1 MIKKATLLFTLLIV
15 LVISGQSY
23 HIAIAENGLN
33 IRNAPQLS
41 AEKVGKLYFGAKVE
55 IVEKTG
61 IALTVKEAGKDLRGE
76 WVKIRFS
83 NYPIQIASVES
94 GYVFNGFLKPI
105 DELLKEVQQELD
117 AISIFQGFH
126 IDSSKTPFVIKGD
139 FLGDQVSDYAILLK
153 KDGEAVKLGVWDKG
167 GQQHQIPQSFQ
178 RDKEALNN
186 DLGFVGVFR
195 KVQRGEVLWANYVD
209 GLEDTESEGFRT
221 FDEVPKNERVILKYD
236 ALYVHAAESCGGGF
250 IYWNKEKFIWLQQ
263 E

>member
-1 MIKKATLLFTLLIV
+1 MIKKATLLFTLLIIHS
-15 LVISGQSY
+15 ISGQSY
-23 HIAIAENGLN
+23 HIAIAENDLN

-55 IVEKTG
+55 IVAQTG
-61 IALTVKEAGKDLRGE
+61 ISLTVQEAGKDLQGE
-76 WVKIRFS
+76 WVKVKFS
-83 NYPIQIASVES
+83 NFPIQIASVES
-94 GYVFNGFLKPI
+94 GYVFNGFLKPV
-105 DELLKEVQQELD
+105 DQLLAELQQEID
-117 AISIFQGFH
+117 AITAFQGFH

-153 KDGEAVKLGVWDKG
+153 KEGEAVKLGILDKG

-178 RDKEALNN
+178 REKEALSN

-195 KVQRGEVLWANYVD
+195 KAPRGEALWANYVD
-209 GLEDTESEGFRT
+209 GLEESEGFRT
-221 FDEVPKNERVILKYD
+221 FEEVPKNERFILKYD
-236 ALYVHAAESCGGGF
+236 ALYVHAAESCGGGY